1 MKSDEQIMA
10 ELERAAAGLMLLSEA
25 DYPFAVVRWE
35 QLREVTVDDLRRL
48 TGQPQA
54 LVVFEKIEDFFRPS
68 ITERAGQSATERQI
82 VEKYRGLL
90 RALSDN
96 LEDLR
101 VYKVGERNIPVF
113 IVGRAPSGSWLGL
126 SSRVIET

>member
-1 MKSDEQIMA
+1 MKTDEQIIT
-10 ELERAAAGLMLLSEA
+10 ELERAAAGLMLMSES
-25 DYPFAVVRWE
+25 DYPFEVVRWE
-35 QLREVTVDDLRRL
+35 QLTEVTVDDLRHL

-54 LVVFEKIEDFFRPS
+54 LVVFENIEDFFRPS
-68 ITERAGQSATERQI
+68 ITERAGQSETERQI

-90 RALSDN
+90 RTLSEN

-113 IVGRAPSGSWLGL
+113 IVGRAPSGCWLGL